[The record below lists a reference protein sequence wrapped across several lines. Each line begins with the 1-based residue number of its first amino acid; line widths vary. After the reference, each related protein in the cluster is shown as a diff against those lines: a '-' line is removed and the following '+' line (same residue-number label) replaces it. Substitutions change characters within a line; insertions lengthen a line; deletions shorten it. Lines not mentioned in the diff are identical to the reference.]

1 MKLTSASITITTA
14 AIGLRTNNGV
24 MAASIVDRHVK
35 SMTATNLF
43 PGAHYGIEVD
53 ASKKSW
59 GEVVF
64 TKTDRFIGS
73 AWVGNPFLREMQE
86 FVGVYPPDLLSGDD
100 SQEMIITHLVKT
112 SQWHTD
118 GLGIGDGAAQ
128 GFYVLSDNPHAYFE
142 TNHDELCIP
151 IVKGDFITFN
161 GRMPHRTVIA
171 NGFVDL
177 LGPFDL
183 HSLKDVAMILHNII
197 SEKGDAKGM
206 QDGERQLGEKT
217 GTEKLISGQVFRVV
231 DFDCDANEV
240 KEHHIVY
247 DVTGLGNC
255 PNCKMSI
262 AFSNAQ
268 ECTKETHDEARMIP
282 LLSDLTYTTDDEGNT
297 GVKYTNFI
305 FDI

>member
-14 AIGLRTNNGV
+14 AIGLRTNGNGV

-43 PGAHYGIEVD
+43 PGVHYGIEVD

-118 GLGIGDGAAQ
+118 GLGIGDGTAQ

-161 GRMPHRTVIA
+161 GRMLHRTVIA
-171 NGFVDL
+171 NGFVNL

-183 HSLKDVAMILHNII
+183 RSLKRVCVQRKIAHGSTVSD
-197 SEKGDAKGM
+197 KGDAKDR
-206 QDGERQLGEKT
+206 QDVERQLGEET

-231 DFDCDANEV
+231 DFDCGANEI
-240 KEHHIVY
+240 KEHHI
-247 DVTGLGNC
+247 
-255 PNCKMSI
+255 
-262 AFSNAQ
+262 A
-268 ECTKETHDEARMIP
+268 
-282 LLSDLTYTTDDEGNT
+282 YT
-297 GVKYTNFI
+297 
-305 FDI
+305 